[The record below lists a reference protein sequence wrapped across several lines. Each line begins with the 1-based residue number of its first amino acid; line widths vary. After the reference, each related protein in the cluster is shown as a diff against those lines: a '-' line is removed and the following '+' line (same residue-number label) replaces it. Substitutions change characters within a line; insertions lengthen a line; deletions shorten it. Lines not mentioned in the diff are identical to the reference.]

1 MSVFSLDVSKD
12 NPVGLEDLERACDI
26 LGVSIKDE
34 EKADYVNLLA
44 VYHDSMA
51 KIAAAEDYVP
61 EVDHE
66 RFPRR
71 NVHYPAVDENP
82 YGAWAW
88 KCEIMDS
95 NADASSLLYR
105 KTVAVKDC
113 IAVEGVPLLLGTNLF
128 SEYTPST
135 DATIVTRMLKHG
147 ATVAGK
153 STCENL
159 CHSATSHTASTGV
172 VHNPYAKGYAS
183 GGSSSGSAVLVS
195 IGPENGGCDYAI
207 GADQGG
213 SIRVPAAW
221 TGIVGLK
228 PTFGMVPWTGAGSN
242 ESTNDHMGPMTRDV
256 LSNARLL
263 KAIAGTDFVDDRSY
277 GATIP
282 EKVPAY
288 HEILQQQAN
297 PTDLSGLSIG
307 ILIESLASPM
317 LDPRV
322 TESFLKAAKRFTDLG
337 AIVEEVSVP
346 THGTASAV
354 WTGVSKV
361 AGYLTKTLAMGG
373 RRGYQ
378 MNDLNEKLWPL
389 TQDKWD
395 NAIPSTKNIYLNGV
409 YAQDMRKFPGILGK
423 ATNLSLKARHGY
435 DTVLGDWSAIS
446 TFVTDSKLEHLM
458 QQKTY
463 DVLITPTLPFVAK
476 SHPELG
482 KAGITSNPILQLQKQ
497 VGLTGNTAPFNQTGH
512 PALAMPIGML
522 EIEEGPLKNTGTK
535 LPVSMQIVGKWWDE
549 LTIFKV
555 AFAWETAAGGPNAW
569 KQF

>member
-1 MSVFSLDVSKD
+1 MSERDLDK
-12 NPVGLEDLERACDI
+12 ACEI
-26 LGVSIKDE
+26 LGVSIKDA
-34 EKADYVNLLA
+34 EKAEYVNLLA

-51 KIAAAEDYVP
+51 KLMAAEDYVP
-61 EVDHE
+61 EVDHARFE
-66 RFPRR
+66 RK
-71 NVHYPAVDENP
+71 NVHFPKATDNE

-88 KCEIMDS
+88 RCDISDKNPNPS
-95 NADASSLLYR
+95 ALLHG
-105 KTVAVKDC
+105 KTVALKDC
-113 IAVEGVPLLLGTNLF
+113 IAVEGVPLLLGTSF
-128 SEYTPST
+128 FTDYTPST

-147 ATVAGK
+147 ATIAGK

-183 GGSSSGSAVLVS
+183 GGSSSGSAVLVAL
-195 IGPENGGCDYAI
+195 GPENGGCDYAI

-221 TGIVGLK
+221 CGIVGLK
-228 PTFGMVPWTGAGSN
+228 PTHGLVPWTGAGSN
-242 ESTNDHMGPMTRDV
+242 EPTNDHMGPMTRDV
-256 LSNARLL
+256 LSNAKLL

-277 GATIP
+277 GAPPPDKI
-282 EKVPAY
+282 PAY
-288 HEILQQQAN
+288 HEHLQR
-297 PTDLSGLSIG
+297 DLSGLRIG
-307 ILIESLASPM
+307 ILTESLNTPA

-322 TESFLKAAKRFTDLG
+322 KESFLTAANKFKELG

-346 THGTASAV
+346 THGTAGAV
-354 WTGVSKV
+354 WTGISKLG
-361 AGYLTKTLAMGG
+361 GYLNKTLALGG

-378 MNDLNEKLWPL
+378 LNDLNQKLWPI
-389 TQDKWD
+389 TQAKWD

-409 YAQDMRKFPGILGK
+409 YAQDMQKFPGVYGK

-435 DTVLGDWSAIS
+435 DAVLGDWSAVS
-446 TFVTDSKLEHLM
+446 TFVSDPTLEKM
-458 QQKTY
+458 KQQPTY
-463 DVLITPTLPFVAK
+463 DVLISPTLPFIAK

-482 KAGITSNPILQLQKQ
+482 ESGVTGNAILQLQKQ

-522 EIEEGPLKNTGTK
+522 QIEEGPLAGTGTK

-549 LTIFKV
+549 LTVLQV
-555 AFAWETAAGGPNAW
+555 AYAWETAVGGPDAW
-569 KQF
+569 RQM

>member
-12 NPVGLEDLERACDI
+12 NPVTTDDLDRACEI

-34 EKADYVNLLA
+34 EKAEYVNLLA

-51 KIAAAEDYVP
+51 KLMALEDYVP
-61 EVDHE
+61 QVDHE
-66 RFPRR
+66 RFERR
-71 NVHYPAVDENP
+71 NVHFPEPADNP

-88 KCEIMDS
+88 RCEISDK
-95 NADASSLLYR
+95 NPNPKALLHG
-105 KTVAVKDC
+105 KTVALKDC
-113 IAVEGVPLLLGTNLF
+113 IAVEGVPMLLGTNFF
-128 SEYTPST
+128 SGYTPGT
-135 DATIVTRMLKHG
+135 DAAIVTRMLKQG
-147 ATVAGK
+147 ATILGK
-153 STCENL
+153 SVCENL
-159 CHSATSHTASTGV
+159 CHSATSHTASTGL

-195 IGPENGGCDYAI
+195 LGPENGGVDYAI

-221 TGIVGLK
+221 CGIVGFK
-228 PTFGMVPWTGAGSN
+228 PTFGLIPWTGAGSN
-242 ESTNDHMGPMTRDV
+242 EPTNDHMGPMTRDV

-277 GATIP
+277 GAPAPDKI
-282 EKVPAY
+282 PAY
-288 HEILQQQAN
+288 HEILLGQQKPQ
-297 PTDLSGLSIG
+297 DLTGMKIG
-307 ILIESLASPM
+307 ILAEGLRTPM

-322 TESFLKAAKRFTDLG
+322 KELFLAAADKFRSLG
-337 AIVEEVSVP
+337 AEVEEVSVP
-346 THGTASAV
+346 AHTTASAV
-354 WTGVSKV
+354 WTGISKLG
-361 AGYLTKTLAMGG
+361 GYVNKTLALGG

-378 MNDLNEKLWPL
+378 LNDLNQKLWPM

-409 YAQDMRKFPGILGK
+409 YAQDMQKFPGLFGK

-435 DTVLGDWSAIS
+435 DAALGDWSAIS
-446 TFVTDSKLEHLM
+446 TFVTDSQLEEM
-458 QQKTY
+458 KQQKTY
-463 DVLITPTLPFVAK
+463 DVLISPTLPFVAK

-482 KAGITSNPILQLQKQ
+482 KSGATGNPLLQLQKQ

-512 PALAMPIGML
+512 PALAMPVGML
-522 EIEEGPLKNTGTK
+522 EPTEGPLAGTPTK

-549 LTIFKV
+549 LTVLRV
-555 AFAWETAAGGPNAW
+555 AYAWETAAGGPNAW
-569 KQF
+569 KEF